1 METLL
6 ALRALK
12 LFAVLWALSLIL
24 HVVVA
29 TRDGSF
35 GAVTVA
41 EAFGFAVFP
50 FLVGLLALVVLR
62 NRRNGGWWDA
72 LFIALFIFGLAS
84 WGYLSR

>member
-1 METLL
+1 M
-6 ALRALK
+6 AVRALK

-29 TRDGSF
+29 TSDGSF
-35 GAVTVA
+35 GAATVA
-41 EAFGFAVFP
+41 ESFGFAVFP

-72 LFIALFIFGLAS
+72 LFIALFIFGLSS
-84 WGYLSR
+84 WAYLTQ